1 MCLCACVLV
10 CLGAC
15 VLMCVCVDV
24 CVCVCLRA
32 RVRAY
37 VRAWNHLDTH
47 AQSKAQPPQ
56 HLREAV
62 FFYFRRPGPP
72 VMENRSFNEK
82 KERKRGGKEKRR
94 HPSYPSLKGR
104 LKNRIKSHVRLW
116 RRRTARPVI
125 RCGKLDAFPLFLF
138 SFPSFFFL
146 AGP

>member
-1 MCLCACVLV
+1 MCACVLV
-10 CLGAC
+10 CSCAC
-15 VLMCVCVDV
+15 VLMCVCV
-24 CVCVCLRA
+24 CVLACARA
-32 RVRAY
+32 CVRACVEPSRY
-37 VRAWNHLDTH
+37 ARAEQGSTTT
-47 AQSKAQPPQ
+47 ASA
-56 HLREAV
+56 RGS
-62 FFYFRRPGPP
+62 FFYSRRPGPP

-82 KERKRGGKEKRR
+82 KERKGGEKEKRK
-94 HPSYPSLKGR
+94 HPIYPSLKGR